1 MKKTLFTLMLATSL
15 SQAFASSFYKQLC
28 QFNPNW
34 KEYTDRAPKGD
45 ARVFP
50 TDREY
55 IQAHLE
61 AVLHILRTN
70 PTNQLSRQQHI
81 ARKVLMHEL
90 DVYRQAGLFPHNY
103 YRNERIPVFIDEHNT
118 YCAVGH
124 LMRITGY
131 DAMAIRIAAK
141 DNYVWVKDINDP
153 ELSIWQEASGFTVA
167 ELKLI
172 QGAYDSYMPG
182 AFFHPEK
189 YDIPQQPQLIVAN
202 FEEHRGK
209 AKTAAEK
216 IWCKGEGK
224 NGVLHGTWIQNYA
237 PGMPWIVG
245 YYENGKRTGQWEEY
259 YQGTQQLC
267 RTENW
272 RNDKLN
278 GVRRRFD
285 RQGNIIEEIVFKDGN
300 AVVKTNFDLDAKL
313 TYVRTPIDSA
323 LVYTQIFTAGGALIA
338 KGHEKVHNPGGLL
351 WFQNIELTAL
361 NSMAITARDASFS
374 LGNDALSF
382 QPQY

>member
-209 AKTAAEK
+209 AKTAAEI
-216 IWCKGEGK
+216 IWCKG
-224 NGVLHGTWIQNYA
+224 
-237 PGMPWIVG
+237 
-245 YYENGKRTGQWEEY
+245 
-259 YQGTQQLC
+259 
-267 RTENW
+267 
-272 RNDKLN
+272 
-278 GVRRRFD
+278 
-285 RQGNIIEEIVFKDGN
+285 
-300 AVVKTNFDLDAKL
+300 
-313 TYVRTPIDSA
+313 
-323 LVYTQIFTAGGALIA
+323 
-338 KGHEKVHNPGGLL
+338 
-351 WFQNIELTAL
+351 
-361 NSMAITARDASFS
+361 
-374 LGNDALSF
+374 
-382 QPQY
+382 